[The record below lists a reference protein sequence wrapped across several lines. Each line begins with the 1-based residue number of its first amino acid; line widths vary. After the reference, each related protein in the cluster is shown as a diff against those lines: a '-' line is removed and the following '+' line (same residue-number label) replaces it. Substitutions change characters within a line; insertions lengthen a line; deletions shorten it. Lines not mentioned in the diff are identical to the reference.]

1 MKGRDYYIHYIE
13 KNKEGVNMKT
23 HEEILEEIKERR
35 ELAQEVVALCE
46 SIQDEACKESWI
58 TSKALVMTIDRF
70 SSDAVKNRAA
80 AKALLN
86 VITETMSDDFFE
98 LLEITTLIL

>member
-1 MKGRDYYIHYIE
+1 
-13 KNKEGVNMKT
+13 MKT
-23 HEEILEEIKERR
+23 HEEILEEIKEGR
-35 ELAQEVVALCE
+35 ELAQEVVELCE

-70 SSDAVKNRAA
+70 SSDAAKNRAV

-86 VITETMSDDFFE
+86 VITETMNDDFFE
-98 LLEITTLIL
+98 LLDITTRIL